1 MEQIQAFLNE
11 NAVTIFIVMM
21 LVTLAIINWPY
32 LVRRPYKDHDKK
44 LKDIEFDSPPV
55 KVFDPIRDCDGYKV
69 THDKPYDPGTKE
81 RFIVH
86 EAPPKPIRKVP
97 VEIKR
102 TQPAKPRQM
111 EIDAIDDDTADDV
124 SKFLTQFVAQS
135 HVTSGHSVSGGHT
148 DTHHTTHKCGGSS
161 HGHSY
166 SHHDSHSCSSTSDSG
181 SSSSSSG
188 GSD

>member
-1 MEQIQAFLNE
+1 MEQIQIFLDN
-11 NAVTIFIVMM
+11 NAVTIFIVLM

-44 LKDIEFDSPPV
+44 LKDIEFDSPV
-55 KVFDPIRDCDGYKV
+55 AKVIDPIRDCDGYKV
-69 THDKPYDPGTKE
+69 SHTKPYDPLVKE
-81 RFIVH
+81 ALKIK
-86 EAPPKPIRKVP
+86 EAPPKPIKKVP

-111 EIDAIDDDTADDV
+111 EIEDDDADDA
-124 SKFLTQFVAQS
+124 SKFLTQFVAQT

-148 DTHHTTHKCGGSS
+148 DTHHTSHKCSGSS
-161 HGHSY
+161 GHSY
-166 SHHDSHSCSSTSDSG
+166 SHHDSHSCSSSSDSG

-188 GSD
+188 SD